1 MKTHLSE
8 RRYQILRYFPADNN
22 EAGKKRVLNTFNEN
36 IIVAAKMK
44 VNIHDKLTES
54 LADKTLQLEFSSK
67 ELDKF

>member
-22 EAGKKRVLNTFNEN
+22 EAGKKRVLNTLNEN